1 MIWEGMYQKAK
12 LEIIEDNIEKGLQII
27 KKIFQHS
34 YPIQDTRGLY
44 KLYERVSLNRNMAKK
59 TKG

>member
-44 KLYERVSLNRNMAKK
+44 KLYERVS
-59 TKG
+59 

>member
-1 MIWEGMYQKAK
+1 MYQKAK